1 MIRRLKT
8 AVTMQRSATIPYVP
22 HLTLLTNIDINIAE
36 RNHIVLVTSVCVSV
50 RLSAQK
56 LKKKLSIGNTRSITL
71 HECV

>member
-36 RNHIVLVTSVCVSV
+36 RNEYCFSNVRVCVCAFV
-50 RLSAQK
+50 CAK
-56 LKKKLSIGNTRSITL
+56 TEKKTIDRKYT
-71 HECV
+71 